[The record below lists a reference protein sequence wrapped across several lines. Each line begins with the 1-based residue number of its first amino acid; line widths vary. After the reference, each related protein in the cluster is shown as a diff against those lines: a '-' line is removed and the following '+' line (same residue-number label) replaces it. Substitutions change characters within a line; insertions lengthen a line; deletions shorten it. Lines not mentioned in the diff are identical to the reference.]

1 MHPNAEHCPASPC
14 YSNLNGLAVPDL
26 PSLGNDPATSLPF
39 AIYPNLIM
47 LSPFIPAGELLGP
60 ECQIRTAV
68 LAADP
73 YLPSGEY
80 AFLDTYC
87 TDNTCD
93 CRKTIIQIFHDKKLV
108 SIVSFGWVD
117 PKFYLRWLKSTRD
130 RQLAKEM
137 SGVSIDF
144 SSPDIVSRQGI
155 LLLVN
160 HLMDKNWISKIK
172 ENYRLIRKTTK
183 LDNIVQMPLKI
194 TRNATCPCGSGKK
207 YKNCC
212 L

>member
-1 MHPNAEHCPASPC
+1 MP
-14 YSNLNGLAVPDL
+14 Y
-26 PSLGNDPATSLPF
+26 
-39 AIYPNLIM
+39 
-47 LSPFIPAGELLGP
+47 PFIPAGELLGP
-60 ECQIRTAV
+60 ECQVRTVV

-73 YLPSGEY
+73 YLPSGAY
-80 AFLDTYC
+80 TFLDTYC

-93 CRKTIIQIFHDKKLV
+93 CRKTIMQIFHEKKLV
-108 SIVSFGWVD
+108 SIVSFGWES
-117 PKFYLRWLKSTRD
+117 PKFYLRWLHSTQD
-130 RQLAKEM
+130 HELAEEM
-137 SGVSIDF
+137 SGVSIDL

-160 HLMDKNWISKIK
+160 HLMDKNWISRIK

-183 LDNIVQMPLKI
+183 PDNIIQMPLKI
-194 TRNATCPCGSGKK
+194 SRNAPCPCGGGKK